1 MEKESINE
9 KWRERFD
16 FLSTHGLP
24 GTPSYTKTYRTMKF
38 GQRVSIGAN
47 LYAFF
52 FGFVYFCILGLWKK
66 GLVLFLG
73 VAAIQA
79 ALIAIETVA
88 NIDMNAFAKVINIG
102 YACVCSYLVN
112 TAYYLRMVKGV
123 ESWNPFQGL
132 TRKSAEAVANL
143 PSRQY

>member
-1 MEKESINE
+1 MEKKSINE

-24 GTPSYTKTYRTMKF
+24 GTSSYKKIYRTMKF
-38 GQRVSIGAN
+38 GQRISIGAN

-52 FGFVYFCILGLWKK
+52 FGFVSFCVLGLWKK

-88 NIDMNAFAKVINIG
+88 DIDMNAFAKVINIG
-102 YACVCSYLVN
+102 YSCVCSYLVN

-132 TRKSAEAVANL
+132 TRKSAEAVSNL